1 MQHSSDDPPSMPPAE
16 DAASEP
22 PSASRSNGAVEG
34 AREGIAEAA
43 EAPAVG
49 QQDGATTRPR
59 RRRRRRRRPAAAPG
73 AGAELGVAQAGA
85 AQAHEAPAGAAA
97 SSPDSTM
104 VESAGTAVPD
114 ETRAL
119 TSPRRRRRRR
129 RPTPY
134 AGSQSAAASGD
145 APAKEPVA
153 PGDGAE
159 SSPGGEPS
167 RADGV
172 QTGDAALREPPRRRI
187 RRRRPPRPEQMPGS
201 GGREGLAPDSGA
213 APGQGAA
220 TARRPRIGGLRNRRP
235 NDASPRQSGLPGDQ
249 REGRAPAG
257 AGPNDA
263 RDRGP
268 RGRGARDTGSRD
280 RRQGRGRDAPQRR
293 IEQKLYAL
301 ESVVDRG
308 FEDVADP
315 SDENATLRIHW
326 TIIKRTVAD
335 QKSGK
340 PMSSSYILQREGAD
354 SEFPNLGAARLAV
367 NKTIVHPEKLTLSK
381 AEHAAAKK

>member
-1 MQHSSDDPPSMPPAE
+1 M
-16 DAASEP
+16 
-22 PSASRSNGAVEG
+22 R
-34 AREGIAEAA
+34 
-43 EAPAVG
+43 
-49 QQDGATTRPR
+49 
-59 RRRRRRRRPAAAPG
+59 
-73 AGAELGVAQAGA
+73 
-85 AQAHEAPAGAAA
+85 
-97 SSPDSTM
+97 
-104 VESAGTAVPD
+104 
-114 ETRAL
+114 
-119 TSPRRRRRRR
+119 
-129 RPTPY
+129 
-134 AGSQSAAASGD
+134 
-145 APAKEPVA
+145 
-153 PGDGAE
+153 
-159 SSPGGEPS
+159 
-167 RADGV
+167 
-172 QTGDAALREPPRRRI
+172 DAALREPPRRRI

-201 GGREGLAPDSGA
+201 GDREGLQPDSGA
-213 APGQGAA
+213 APRQGAA

-235 NDASPRQSGLPGDQ
+235 NDAAPRQSGPRGDQ
-249 REGRAPAG
+249 REGRTPAG

-280 RRQGRGRDAPQRR
+280 RRQSRGRDALPRR

-315 SDENATLRIHW
+315 SDENATLRVHW

-340 PMSSSYILQREGAD
+340 PMSSTYILQREGAD